1 MQPSL
6 PRRLLRSPYLYVAVG
21 IGALALIFGLAAANW
36 LYNTDDRVRF
46 RVQTYWSSFQEWI
59 DPQPEFAPTAVA
71 QALQSPLAASA
82 TLTDLGQAPT
92 LSATPTPTELGQAGT
107 ATPPPG
113 PTGTLPPS
121 ATATASPTPLPG
133 QVLLTGFAHE
143 YQRFNNCGPTSLKI
157 GLSYWGWVGT
167 QKEAADVL
175 KPNPDDKNVSPRE
188 LYEYALT
195 QGYDAYIRINGDLDT
210 IKRFVAAG
218 YPVILEKGFT
228 CVKGESCTG
237 WFGHYSVVA
246 GFDDVKGVFILQDS
260 YRGPNISMSY
270 ADVMLNWRAFN
281 YLYLVFFP
289 QGASYD
295 AAVQQMLGGA
305 LDVTANYNAALE
317 RALVEAQNSSG
328 QDAAFAWF
336 NVGTN
341 RSNLQDY
348 GGAASAYDQARA
360 IGLPYRML
368 WYQFGPYKSYYYIGR
383 YQDVIDLAT
392 FAIDSVTTV
401 PGLEEAYYWRGLAE
415 SGLGDND
422 SAAADFR
429 TALERHPGYQ
439 PALDALAQ
447 MGLTP

>member
-1 MQPSL
+1 MPSSFA
-6 PRRLLRSPYLYVAVG
+6 RRLLRSPWLYVAVG
-21 IGALALIFGLAAANW
+21 LGALGLVSGLLAANW
-36 LYNTDDRVRF
+36 LYNHDDRVRF
-46 RVQTYWSSFQEWI
+46 RVQSYWSSFSEWL
-59 DPQPEFAPTAVA
+59 DPQPAFAPTAAAVA
-71 QALQSPLAASA
+71 AL
-82 TLTDLGQAPT
+82 PT
-92 LSATPTPTELGQAGT
+92 LLPSVTPTATPTELGQGASP
-107 ATPPPG
+107 TPTPLPG
-113 PTGTLPPS
+113 PTATLAPS
-121 ATATASPTPLPG
+121 ATPTITPTPLPG
-133 QVLLTGFAHE
+133 QILLTGFAHE

-157 GLSYWGWVGT
+157 DLSYWGWAGT

-195 QGYDAYIRINGDLDT
+195 QGFDAYIRVNGDLET

-218 YPVILEKGFT
+218 YPVLLEKGFT

-246 GFDDVKGVFILQDS
+246 GFDDTEQVLILQDS
-260 YRGPNISMSY
+260 YRGPNIKMSY
-270 ADVMLNWRAFN
+270 ADVVLNWRAFN

-289 QGASYD
+289 QGAAYD
-295 AAVQQMLGGA
+295 TSVQAMLGTA
-305 LDVTANYNAALE
+305 VVDVTANYNAALE
-317 RALVEAQNSSG
+317 RALQEAQNSTG
-328 QDAAFAWF
+328 DQAAFAWF

-341 RSNLQDY
+341 RSALQDY
-348 GGAASAYDQARA
+348 AGAASAYDQARA

-415 SGLGDND
+415 IGLGQN
-422 SAAADFR
+422 AAAEADLR